1 MHRRLLTILAVSGLS
16 AATLGGQIATSSATG
31 GKTVTLR
38 NIAFSPKSLSISKG
52 SSVTF
57 AFRDDT
63 TVHNVVSVGHTKF
76 KAISNRSA
84 GSQKRTFA
92 RTGTYRYQCTLH
104 PGMTG
109 RITVR

>member
-1 MHRRLLTILAVSGLS
+1 VSAFS
-16 AATLGGQIATSSATG
+16 AATLVGQVAASGAAG

-38 NIAFSPKSLSISKG
+38 NIAFSPKSLTVSKG
-52 SSVTF
+52 ATVTF

-63 TVHNVVSVGHTKF
+63 TVHNVVSVGRKKF
-76 KAISNRSA
+76 KSISNRSS
-84 GSQKRTFA
+84 GSQKRTFTSA
-92 RTGTYRYQCTLH
+92 GTYRYQCTLH